1 MRYFKQMS
9 ITTTIIIVTQIMAH
23 EFKSLFKL
31 IVFFFVFCLMR
42 LCKKNYLKKISN
54 TKNITN
60 FIT

>member
-31 IVFFFVFCLMR
+31 IVFFCILLNEAF
-42 LCKKNYLKKISN
+42 KKNYLKKISN
-54 TKNITN
+54 TKNTTN

>member
-31 IVFFFVFCLMR
+31 IVFFFFVFCLMR
-42 LCKKNYLKKISN
+42 LLKKI
-54 TKNITN
+54 I
-60 FIT
+60 

>member
-42 LCKKNYLKKISN
+42 LLKKLFKKNK
-54 TKNITN
+54 
-60 FIT
+60 

>member
-31 IVFFFVFCLMR
+31 IVVFCIL
-42 LCKKNYLKKISN
+42 LNEA
-54 TKNITN
+54 
-60 FIT
+60 F

>member
-31 IVFFFVFCLMR
+31 IVFFFFFVFRLMR
-42 LCKKNYLKKISN
+42 LLKKI
-54 TKNITN
+54 I
-60 FIT
+60 

>member
-31 IVFFFVFCLMR
+31 IVFFFFGIL
-42 LCKKNYLKKISN
+42 LNEALKKNK
-54 TKNITN
+54 
-60 FIT
+60 